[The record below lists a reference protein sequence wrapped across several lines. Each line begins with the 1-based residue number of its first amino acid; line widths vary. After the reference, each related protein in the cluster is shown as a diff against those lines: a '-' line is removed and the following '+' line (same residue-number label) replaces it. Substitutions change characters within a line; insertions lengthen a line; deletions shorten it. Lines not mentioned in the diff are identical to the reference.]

1 MLCNVQQGATTLVGK
16 QSLSLVSCESVQKK
30 KKKKKQKT
38 EACITNQ
45 QVMSQQLGP
54 SFRYRLWINLTGP
67 QGEFKED

>member
-30 KKKKKQKT
+30 KKEKK

-54 SFRYRLWINLTGP
+54 SFRYRL
-67 QGEFKED
+67 

>member
-30 KKKKKQKT
+30 KQKKK

>member
-30 KKKKKQKT
+30 KK

>member
-30 KKKKKQKT
+30 KK
-38 EACITNQ
+38 ACITNQ

>member
-30 KKKKKQKT
+30 KKKKK